1 MIPLLRKQRM
11 LGEADN
17 PSDKGLWTKKYV
29 DAIPLIEVKIT
40 RYDSSKQEEKEPSK
54 LTIKNSNF

>member
-1 MIPLLRKQRM
+1 MGQSTKTHKADSMILLLRKQKM

-29 DAIPLIEVKIT
+29 DVIPLIEVKIT
-40 RYDSSKQEEKEPSK
+40 RYDSSK
-54 LTIKNSNF
+54 